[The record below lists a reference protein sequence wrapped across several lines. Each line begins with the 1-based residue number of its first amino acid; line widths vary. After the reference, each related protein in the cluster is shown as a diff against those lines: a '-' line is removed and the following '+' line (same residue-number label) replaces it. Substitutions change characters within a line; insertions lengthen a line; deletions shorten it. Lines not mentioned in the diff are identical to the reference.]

1 MGLGNFLQQ
10 VGIAAGQTMLAG
22 QAYQQ
27 GQVELENRKQ
37 DIEVKQQQVAAAKLS
52 AQASRDAANMIQSGM
67 AKDSATVS
75 DPTAKAKLYTETA
88 GRLAATGSFD
98 MAQKM
103 EALAKG
109 ELDIAGKMQ
118 ADILQKGVVAKE
130 ALAKTAL
137 DYAASPTPEGQK
149 TLVKAAIDAGYD
161 PTKIPAPNTTEFRAW
176 ALNQQTA
183 GSTAKDVLAAKEKAR
198 EFNERE
204 AERKAEFQAK
214 QAESAARRSETA
226 AFRNESL
233 ALRKILIESKTGK
246 SDLTAQE
253 KGTVTAVLGAA
264 GEATRGLEQALKMP
278 VNARMGA
285 FANLHDGTVIDAL
298 TKTGTNALTPE
309 QVQLYTSNMGG
320 MALEASRVI
329 TLGAGKSANESTIR
343 ELQKALVP
351 QQGDT
356 EYTAMYKIATAA
368 SIIRN
373 RLEYLPEIPETRGK
387 QRGQLDKLMKAL
399 DAVPEPDEIL
409 QASLKNPVASRQL
422 NAFKGTMQSAINQTL
437 DKAPAAPAAGTV
449 SVDDWLKSPSSK

>member
-1 MGLGNFLQQ
+1 MGFGNFLQQ

-27 GQVELENRKQ
+27 GQAELENRKQ
-37 DIEVKQQQVAAAKLS
+37 DVELKQQQVAAAKLS
-52 AQASRDAANMIQSGM
+52 AQASRDAASIIQAGM
-67 AKDSATVS
+67 AKDQSTVT
-75 DPTAKAKLYTETA
+75 DPTARAKLYTETA
-88 GRLAATGSFD
+88 GKLAASGSFD
-98 MAQKM
+98 MAKKM
-103 EALAKG
+103 EDLAKG
-109 ELDIAGKMQ
+109 ELDTASKMQ
-118 ADILQKGVVAKE
+118 EDLLKKGVLAKE
-130 ALAKTAL
+130 NLAK
-137 DYAASPTPEGQK
+137 AAIDFSAAPTPEGQ
-149 TLVKAAIDAGYD
+149 TALTKAAIDAGYD
-161 PTKIPAPNTTEFRAW
+161 PTKIPPPNTTEFRAW
-176 ALNQQTA
+176 AKNQQTA
-183 GSTAKDVLAAKEKAR
+183 GSSSKDVLAAKEKAR
-198 EFNERE
+198 EFDQKEE
-204 AERKAEFQAK
+204 ERKAEFKSRTEA
-214 QAESAARRSETA
+214 TA
-226 AFRNESL
+226 AQRAQTAAYQNESL
-233 ALRKILIESKTGK
+233 ALRKLLLESKMNKT
-246 SDLTAQE
+246 DLTAQE

-278 VNARMGA
+278 VDARMGA

-356 EYTAMYKIATAA
+356 QYTAMYKIATAA

-387 QRGQLDKLMKAL
+387 QRGQLEKLQKAL
-399 DAVPEPDEIL
+399 AAVPEPDEIL

-422 NAFKGTMQSAINQTL
+422 SAFKGTMQSAINQTL

-449 SVDDWLKSPSSK
+449 SVDDWLKTPTKP